1 MWLQSQLKCLRF
13 FHMFLSKNNNTNV
26 SKLIS
31 SHECVGLSS
40 LPALHS
46 FGHLILNTFLA
57 KRLCLYDCFEL
68 SFV

>member
-46 FGHLILNTFLA
+46 FGHLILQYLF
-57 KRLCLYDCFEL
+57 
-68 SFV
+68 S